1 MLKHHDTL
9 HDRFIKN
16 LGRVNHAY
24 IYNWLM
30 LTLGTLGYGT
40 TPMPVSS
47 KELAVSWL
55 RLHAGILC

>member
-47 KELAVSWL
+47 KE
-55 RLHAGILC
+55 